1 MAGQEQFQTNHCTV
15 TQSIPQLPETRSCTA
30 AAAGMLG
37 SSQLLNDQKL
47 QGKGIKSP
55 QIINSVFTAAIP
67 EMWVHCSECKSS
79 AGPALT
85 SSPEPWDTVTPV
97 LNPQVFEG
105 ETCRPWSLLVAPVLL
120 CPAVH
125 SLLATRHHALCA
137 FFKMT
142 KHAQCSSQPP
152 FSHGDS
158 AAPLQS
164 QEPKS
169 SSQLWQTNSTQR
181 AGTYSAAAGCSLH
194 TSRACALPVL
204 MLEVKTRED
213 IS

>member
-1 MAGQEQFQTNHCTV
+1 
-15 TQSIPQLPETRSCTA
+15 
-30 AAAGMLG
+30 MLG
-37 SSQLLNDQKL
+37 SSQPLNDQKL

-55 QIINSVFTAAIP
+55 QTINSVFTAAIP

-85 SSPEPWDTVTPV
+85 SSLEPWDTVTPV
-97 LNPQVFEG
+97 LNPWVSEG
-105 ETCRPWSLLVAPVLL
+105 ETCQPWSLLVAPVLL

-158 AAPLQS
+158 AALCRSAITGTKKLSTAVANKFYPKGWDIFGCCWLLPPHLQS
-164 QEPKS
+164 LCPACSDAGGQ
-169 SSQLWQTNSTQR
+169 NQR
-181 AGTYSAAAGCSLH
+181 RHRLILQHMPGTRCSNK
-194 TSRACALPVL
+194 CC
-204 MLEVKTRED
+204 
-213 IS
+213 